1 VDMLDIH
8 LPLMV
13 FVFVVLMTLLFLL
26 NRTLFKPL
34 IGFMDERNQSIAK
47 DLESSKNLSGDS
59 EELHTKAMQIISDA
73 KTEAAAIRQKAIDEA
88 KLVAQGKIDAKQKE
102 LEAAYDSFA
111 QNLAKEKNELK
122 DALLAQMPQ
131 FKDGIKAKLSKF

>member
-1 VDMLDIH
+1 MLDIH

-26 NRTLFKPL
+26 NRILFKPL

-59 EELHTKAMQIISDA
+59 EELHAKAMQIISDA

-102 LEAAYDSFA
+102 LESAYDSFA
-111 QNLAKEKNELK
+111 QNLAKEKNALK
-122 DALLAQMPQ
+122 DTLLAQMPQ

>member
-1 VDMLDIH
+1 MLDIH

-26 NRTLFKPL
+26 NRILFKPL

-59 EELHTKAMQIISDA
+59 EELHTKAMQIINDA
-73 KTEAAAIRQKAIDEA
+73 KTEAATIRQKAIDEA

-111 QNLAKEKNELK
+111 QNLAKEKNALK

>member
-1 VDMLDIH
+1 MLDIH

-26 NRTLFKPL
+26 NRILFKPL

-59 EELHTKAMQIISDA
+59 EELHAKATQIISDA
-73 KTEAAAIRQKAIDEA
+73 KAEAAIIRQKAIDEA
-88 KLVAQGKIDAKQKE
+88 KLVAQGKIDAKQNE
-102 LEAAYDSFA
+102 LEVAYDSFA
-111 QNLAKEKNELK
+111 QNLAQEKNALK
-122 DALLAQMPQ
+122 DALLAQMPL

>member
-1 VDMLDIH
+1 MLDIH

-26 NRTLFKPL
+26 NRILFKPL

-59 EELHTKAMQIISDA
+59 EELHAKAMQVISDA
-73 KTEAAAIRQKAIDEA
+73 KTEAAIIRQKAIDEA

-111 QNLAKEKNELK
+111 QNLAKEKNALK

>member
-1 VDMLDIH
+1 MLDIH

-26 NRTLFKPL
+26 NRILYKPL

-59 EELHTKAMQIISDA
+59 EELHAKAMQIINDA
-73 KTEAAAIRQKAIDEA
+73 KTEATAIRQKAIDEA
-88 KLVAQGKIDAKQKE
+88 KLVAQGKIDAKQNE
-102 LEAAYDSFA
+102 LEATYNTFA
-111 QNLAKEKNELK
+111 KNLAKEKNALK
-122 DALLAQMPQ
+122 DSLLAQMPL

>member
-1 VDMLDIH
+1 MLDIH

-26 NRTLFKPL
+26 NRILFKPL

-59 EELHTKAMQIISDA
+59 EELHAKAMQVISDA
-73 KTEAAAIRQKAIDEA
+73 KTEAAIIRQKAIDEA

-111 QNLAKEKNELK
+111 QNTAKEKNALK

>member
-1 VDMLDIH
+1 MLDIH

-26 NRTLFKPL
+26 NRILFKPL

-59 EELHTKAMQIISDA
+59 EELHAKAVQIISDA
-73 KTEAAAIRQKAIDEA
+73 KAEAAIIRQKAIDEA

-102 LEAAYDSFA
+102 LEVAYDSFA
-111 QNLAKEKNELK
+111 QNLAKEKNALK
-122 DALLAQMPQ
+122 DALLAQMPL

>member
-1 VDMLDIH
+1 MLDIH

-26 NRTLFKPL
+26 NRILFKPL

-59 EELHTKAMQIISDA
+59 EELHAKAMQIISDA
-73 KTEAAAIRQKAIDEA
+73 KTESAAIRQKAIDEA

-111 QNLAKEKNELK
+111 QNLAKEKNALK

>member
-1 VDMLDIH
+1 MLDIH

-26 NRTLFKPL
+26 NRILFKPL

-59 EELHTKAMQIISDA
+59 EELHAKAMQIISDA
-73 KTEAAAIRQKAIDEA
+73 KTEAATIRQKAIDEA

-102 LEAAYDSFA
+102 LEATYDSFA
-111 QNLAKEKNELK
+111 QNLAKEKNALK

>member
-1 VDMLDIH
+1 MLDIH

-26 NRTLFKPL
+26 NRILFKPL

-59 EELHTKAMQIISDA
+59 EELHAKAMQIISDA
-73 KTEAAAIRQKAIDEA
+73 KTEAATIRQKAIDEA

-111 QNLAKEKNELK
+111 QNLAKEKNALK